1 MGRRVA
7 RFLLVLTAAI
17 LLANAVAGERGLV
30 QSARVRREY
39 QHLAESVARL
49 PAENRQLA
57 LQADRLRH
65 DPSAIEELARGELG
79 LIRPGEQLF
88 IITDRPVPEP

>member
-1 MGRRVA
+1 MGRRLA
-7 RFLLVLTAAI
+7 RFLLVLTAAV

-39 QHLAESVARL
+39 RQLAESVAEL
-49 PAENRQLA
+49 QAENRHLA
-57 LQADRLRH
+57 LQAGRLRH

-79 LIRPGEQLF
+79 LMRPGEQLF
-88 IITDRPVPEP
+88 IITDRTVHRP